1 MDDRQ
6 LEWVQKNWA
15 PRRDRAVP
23 IGEVLREL
31 VPRPGK
37 ASPDWKGRLLDV
49 IEELTGPEFLAQAE
63 PVSVRAGVLTLRVG
77 EPAIAYHLR
86 LQWEQRLIRHLAAR
100 LPQAGITTIRF
111 STATS
116 R

>member
-6 LEWVQKNWA
+6 LEWVQKNRT

-23 IGEVLREL
+23 VGEVLREI
-31 VPRPGK
+31 VPKPGK
-37 ASPDWKGRLLDV
+37 RSAGWKGKLLDA
-49 IEELTGPEFLAQAE
+49 IEELAGPDFLAQAE
-63 PVSVRAGVLTLRVG
+63 PVSVRTGVLTLRVS